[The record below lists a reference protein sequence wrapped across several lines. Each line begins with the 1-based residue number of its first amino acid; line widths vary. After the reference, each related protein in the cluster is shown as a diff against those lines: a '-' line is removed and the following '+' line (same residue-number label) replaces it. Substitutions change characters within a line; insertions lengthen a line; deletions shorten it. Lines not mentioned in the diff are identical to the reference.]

1 HRKDCQSVCNCSG
14 RIGAKDCCF
23 VWRTLTKQR
32 IPSTRGREF
41 TRKRLTTKTRRLE
54 EGLQMVAL
62 NHFVSSCPRGDA
74 PGSSRETDQS
84 VFSVLTNPQ
93 TDLVFAA
100 KLSATRQSP
109 LVQPA
114 RFARLTDYAQLIR
127 PVGAIQK
134 P

>member
-1 HRKDCQSVCNCSG
+1 MRSIIGRTANRFAIARAVLERRIVVSSG
-14 RIGAKDCCF
+14 AR
-23 VWRTLTKQR
+23 LPNSESPQR
-32 IPSTRGREF
+32 AAESSRVSDSPQ
-41 TRKRLTTKTRRLE
+41 RLE

-114 RFARLTDYAQLIR
+114 RFARLTDYA
-127 PVGAIQK
+127 
-134 P
+134 